1 MNVDPDKIKELVLI
15 FSKLDDDYQM
25 ELMKQA
31 YVLSL
36 KQRQKN
42 LIQKENKKFKNNN
55 DFEKEIEHRSNQRA
69 KEALD
74 MVEIFEK
81 VGDKE
86 KAELIVLLDKLSG
99 GSFTKKTSIEI
110 KINEQKV
117 SMRDYLEEVLPGVD
131 FCTVNKTV
139 DDYIKDYRGNKWL
152 KRLFFIVG
160 NEVLYETELQ

>member
-1 MNVDPDKIKELVLI
+1 MLFLLKDTYRRDIMNVDPDKIKELVLI

-69 KEALD
+69 KEALG

-99 GSFTKKTSIEI
+99 GSFTNKTSIEI

-117 SMRDYLEEVLPGVD
+117 SMRDYLEEVFPGVN
-131 FCTVNKTV
+131 FYIVNKTV
-139 DDYIKDYRGNKWL
+139 DDYIKDYRGNK
-152 KRLFFIVG
+152 
-160 NEVLYETELQ
+160 

>member
-1 MNVDPDKIKELVLI
+1 MNVNPDKIKELVLI

-25 ELMKQA
+25 ELIKQA

-55 DFEKEIEHRSNQRA
+55 DFEKEIEYRSNQRA

-99 GSFTKKTSIEI
+99 GKF
-110 KINEQKV
+110 
-117 SMRDYLEEVLPGVD
+117 YEE
-131 FCTVNKTV
+131 CK
-139 DDYIKDYRGNKWL
+139 Y
-152 KRLFFIVG
+152 
-160 NEVLYETELQ
+160 